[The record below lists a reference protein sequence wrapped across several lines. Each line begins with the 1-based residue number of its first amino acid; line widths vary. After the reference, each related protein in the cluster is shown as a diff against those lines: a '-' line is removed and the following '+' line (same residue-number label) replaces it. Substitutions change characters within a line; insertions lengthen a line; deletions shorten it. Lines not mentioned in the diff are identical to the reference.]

1 MRCSNVGRVL
11 TRRERSND
19 PQAHPAGGAPK
30 AFEYE
35 DPPSTCMAGQDPPYG
50 IPFFF
55 AAAAVCQNGS
65 MNDTDAL
72 LASARQLHAR
82 GHADAAAASYS
93 LVLQRLPV
101 LAEAHAFLA
110 SHALQCGVFAAAVAH
125 GERVLQ
131 TDPDNVPV
139 HALLGDALRRLVT
152 FDSAERALHDILG
165 DQPQAY
171 TSGLH
176 HAWLLERRGDTQAAL
191 LGYLR
196 SIKTAQLRGFWRDD
210 DSTPPWLRERVQHAM
225 QRAQSGR
232 RQFFHALL
240 DGMIERYGRNE
251 LSRVAECLSM
261 YLGESPTVYADP
273 RQRPTF
279 LYFPG
284 LPVTPVFDRAQLS
297 FAEAYEARMPAIR
310 EEMRSVLAGADGI
323 EPFHYD
329 LTAEQRDAMTRGA
342 AWDAYFFD
350 RDGVRLQHH
359 HAACPETSAT
369 LAQLPLDHIRDH
381 GPEVCF
387 SIMRPGAHILPH
399 RGVTNT
405 RSVLHLGLVIP
416 DRCAL
421 NLVEVGEVHW
431 QEGRCFAFDDTYEHE
446 AWNRS
451 DATRVILL
459 ADIWNPHLS
468 EAERAAVADLI
479 AAIGDLNKA
488 TAAAKRDGLG

>member
-1 MRCSNVGRVL
+1 
-11 TRRERSND
+11 
-19 PQAHPAGGAPK
+19 
-30 AFEYE
+30 
-35 DPPSTCMAGQDPPYG
+35 
-50 IPFFF
+50 
-55 AAAAVCQNGS
+55 
-65 MNDTDAL
+65 MNDTDTL

-82 GHADAAAASYS
+82 GHADAAAATYG
-93 LVLQRLPV
+93 LVLQCQPA

-110 SHALQCGVFAAAVAH
+110 SHALQRGAFAAAVAH

-131 TDPDNVPV
+131 TDPDNVQM

-152 FDSAERALHDILG
+152 LEHAERALQDILV
-165 DQPQAY
+165 DQPHAY

-191 LGYLR
+191 LGYIR
-196 SIKTAQLRGFWRDD
+196 AIKTAQLCGFWRDD
-210 DSTPPWLRERVQHAM
+210 DSTPLWLRALVQHAM

-232 RQFFHALL
+232 RQVFHDVLN
-240 DGMIERYGRNE
+240 GMIERYGRDE
-251 LSRVAECLSM
+251 LSRVAECLAM

-284 LPVTPVFDRAQLS
+284 LPITPVFDRSQLS
-297 FAEAYEARMPAIR
+297 FADEYEARMPAIR
-310 EEMRSVLAGADGI
+310 DDMRSVLAAAEGI

-329 LTAEQRDAMTRGA
+329 LTSEQREAMTRGA

-350 RDGVRLQHH
+350 RDGVRLQDH

-416 DRCAL
+416 EHCAL
-421 NLVEVGEVHW
+421 NLLEVGEVHW

-451 DATRVILL
+451 DTTRVILL

-488 TAAAKRDGLG
+488 TAAVEPDASNEITP

>member
-1 MRCSNVGRVL
+1 MVGFAAL
-11 TRRERSND
+11 T
-19 PQAHPAGGAPK
+19 
-30 AFEYE
+30 
-35 DPPSTCMAGQDPPYG
+35 PPYAV
-50 IPFFF
+50 FFGCSGL
-55 AAAAVCQNGS
+55 CQNES
-65 MNDTDAL
+65 MNDPDAL

-82 GHADAAAASYS
+82 GHADAAAATYS
-93 LVLQRLPV
+93 LVLQSRPGV
-101 LAEAHAFLA
+101 AEAHAFLA
-110 SHALQCGVFAAAVAH
+110 VHALQRGVFAAAVAH
-125 GERVLQ
+125 GEQALKSN
-131 TDPDNVPV
+131 PDDVQV
-139 HALLGDALRRLVT
+139 HAVLGDALRRLLT
-152 FDSAERALHDILG
+152 SDSAERALQDILG
-165 DQPQAY
+165 NQPQAY

-176 HAWLLERRGDTQAAL
+176 LAWLLERRGDTHAAL

-196 SIKTAQLRGFWRDD
+196 SIKTAQLHGFWMDD
-210 DSTPPWLRERVQHAM
+210 DSTPLWLRGRVQHAM

-232 RQFFHALL
+232 RQLFHALL
-240 DGMIERYGRNE
+240 DGMTERYGCDDLR
-251 LSRVAECLSM
+251 RVTECLAM
-261 YLGESPTVYADP
+261 YLSESPTVYADS

-284 LPVTPVFDRAQLS
+284 LPVTPVFDRSQLS
-297 FAEAYEARMPAIR
+297 FADEYEARMPAIR
-310 EEMRSVLAGADGI
+310 EEMRAVLAASEGI

-329 LTAEQRDAMTRGA
+329 LTAEQREAMTRGA

-350 RDGVRLQHH
+350 RDGVHLQDH

-451 DATRVILL
+451 DTTRVILL

-468 EAERAAVADLI
+468 EAECAAVAELI
-479 AAIGDLNKA
+479 AVIGDLNKA
-488 TAAAKRDGLG
+488 TAAI

>member
-1 MRCSNVGRVL
+1 
-11 TRRERSND
+11 
-19 PQAHPAGGAPK
+19 
-30 AFEYE
+30 
-35 DPPSTCMAGQDPPYG
+35 
-50 IPFFF
+50 
-55 AAAAVCQNGS
+55 

-72 LASARQLHAR
+72 LASARQLRER
-82 GHADAAAASYS
+82 GHADAAAATYA
-93 LVLQRLPV
+93 LALQSRPA
-101 LAEAHAFLA
+101 LAEAHAYLA
-110 SHALQCGVFAAAVAH
+110 SHALQRGVFAAAVAH
-125 GERVLQ
+125 GEQALLA
-131 TDPDNVPV
+131 DPDNVQV
-139 HALLGDALRRLVT
+139 HAVLGDAMRRLIA
-152 FDSAERALHDILG
+152 FDYAERALQDILG

-196 SIKTAQLRGFWRDD
+196 SIKTAQLCGFWRDD

-232 RQFFHALL
+232 RQLFHDIL
-240 DGMIERYGRNE
+240 DGMIERYGRDD
-251 LSRVAECLSM
+251 LSRVADCLAI

-284 LPVTPVFDRAQLS
+284 LPMTPVFDRSQLS
-297 FAEAYEARMPAIR
+297 FADEYEERMPAIR
-310 EEMRSVLAGADGI
+310 EEMLSALAGSEGI

-329 LTAEQRDAMTRGA
+329 LTAEQREAMTRGA

-350 RDGVRLQHH
+350 RDGVRLDDHH
-359 HAACPETSAT
+359 RACPVTSAT

-387 SIMRPGAHILPH
+387 SILRPGAHILPH

-416 DRCAL
+416 DQCAL
-421 NLVEVGEVHW
+421 NLLDVGEVHW

-451 DATRVILL
+451 DSTRVILL
-459 ADIWNPHLS
+459 ADIWNPHLR

-479 AAIGDLNKA
+479 AAIGDLNNA
-488 TAAAKRDGLG
+488 TAAAP

>member
-1 MRCSNVGRVL
+1 M
-11 TRRERSND
+11 ND
-19 PQAHPAGGAPK
+19 P
-30 AFEYE
+30 
-35 DPPSTCMAGQDPPYG
+35 
-50 IPFFF
+50 
-55 AAAAVCQNGS
+55 
-65 MNDTDAL
+65 DAL

-82 GHADAAAASYS
+82 GHADAAAATYS
-93 LVLQRLPV
+93 LVLQSRSGV
-101 LAEAHAFLA
+101 AEAHAYLA
-110 SHALQCGVFAAAVAH
+110 THALQRGVFAAAVAH
-125 GERVLQ
+125 GEQALKE
-131 TDPDNVPV
+131 DPDDVQV
-139 HALLGDALRRLVT
+139 HAVLDDALRRLIT
-152 FDSAERALHDILG
+152 LEHAERALQDILG

-176 HAWLLERRGDTQAAL
+176 LAWLLERRGDTHAAL

-196 SIKTAQLRGFWRDD
+196 SIKTAQLHGFWLDD
-210 DSTPPWLRERVQHAM
+210 DSTPLWLRERVQHAM
-225 QRAQSGR
+225 RRAQSGR
-232 RQFFHALL
+232 RQLFHDLL
-240 DGMIERYGRNE
+240 DGMTGRYGRDD
-251 LSRVAECLSM
+251 LSRVTECLAM

-284 LPVTPVFDRAQLS
+284 LPVTPVFDRSQLS
-297 FAEAYEARMPAIR
+297 FADEYEARMPAIR
-310 EEMRSVLAGADGI
+310 EEMRAVLAASEGI

-329 LTAEQRDAMTRGA
+329 LTAEQREAMTHGA
-342 AWDAYFFD
+342 AWDAFFFD
-350 RDGVRLQHH
+350 RDGVRLQDH

-431 QEGRCFAFDDTYEHE
+431 QEGRCFAFDDTYAHE

-451 DATRVILL
+451 DTTRVILL

-468 EAERAAVADLI
+468 EAECAAVAELI

-488 TAAAKRDGLG
+488 TAAAR

>member
-1 MRCSNVGRVL
+1 MDCSQAIRPL
-11 TRRERSND
+11 ATRRVKT
-19 PQAHPAGGAPK
+19 HPTVPCAFAP
-30 AFEYE
+30 
-35 DPPSTCMAGQDPPYG
+35 
-50 IPFFF
+50 
-55 AAAAVCQNGS
+55 AAVCQNAP
-65 MNDTDAL
+65 MNDTDVL
-72 LASARQLHAR
+72 LTSARQLR
-82 GHADAAAASYS
+82 ELGHADAAAASYA
-93 LVLQRLPV
+93 LILQSQPA
-101 LAEAHAFLA
+101 LAEAHTYLA
-110 SHALQCGVFAAAVAH
+110 AHAMQRGVFAAAVSH
-125 GERVLQ
+125 GEQALKA
-131 TDPDNVPV
+131 DPDNVQV

-152 FDSAERALHDILG
+152 LEHAERALQGILG
-165 DQPQAY
+165 DQPQAF

-176 HAWLLERRGDTQAAL
+176 HAWLLERRGDTHAAL

-196 SIKTAQLRGFWRDD
+196 SIKAAQLRGFWLDD
-210 DSTPPWLRERVQHAM
+210 DTTPPWLRERVQHAM
-225 QRAQSGR
+225 QQAQSGR
-232 RQFFHALL
+232 RQMFHDLL
-240 DGMIERYGRNE
+240 DGMIERFGRDD
-251 LSRVAECLSM
+251 LSRVSDCLAM

-284 LPVTPVFDRAQLS
+284 LPVTPVFDRSQLS
-297 FAEAYEARMPAIR
+297 FADAYEARMPAIR
-310 EEMRSVLAGADGI
+310 EEMLSALAGAEGI

-329 LTAEQRDAMTRGA
+329 LTAEQREAMTHGA

-359 HAACPETSAT
+359 HAACQQTSAT

-399 RGVTNT
+399 RGVSNT

-416 DRCAL
+416 EHCAL
-421 NLVEVGEVHW
+421 NLLEVGEVHW

-451 DATRVILL
+451 ESIRVILL
-459 ADIWNPHLS
+459 ADIWNPYLT
-468 EAERAAVADLI
+468 ETERAAVADLI

-488 TAAAKRDGLG
+488 TAVAP

>member
-1 MRCSNVGRVL
+1 
-11 TRRERSND
+11 
-19 PQAHPAGGAPK
+19 
-30 AFEYE
+30 
-35 DPPSTCMAGQDPPYG
+35 
-50 IPFFF
+50 
-55 AAAAVCQNGS
+55 

-72 LASARQLHAR
+72 LASARQLQER
-82 GHADAAAASYS
+82 GHADAAAATYS
-93 LVLQRLPV
+93 LVLQSRPGV
-101 LAEAHAFLA
+101 AEAHAYLA
-110 SHALQCGVFAAAVAH
+110 AHALQRGVLAASVAH
-125 GERVLQ
+125 GEQALKA
-131 TDPDNVPV
+131 DPNDVQV
-139 HALLGDALRRLVT
+139 HALLGDALRRLIT
-152 FDSAERALHDILG
+152 FEYAERALQEILR

-171 TSGLH
+171 TSSLH
-176 HAWLLERRGDTQAAL
+176 HAWLLERRGDTHAAL

-196 SIKTAQLRGFWRDD
+196 SIKTAQLHGFWRDD
-210 DSTPPWLRERVQHAM
+210 DSTPQWLRALVQHAI

-232 RQFFHALL
+232 QQLFHTVL
-240 DGMIERYGRNE
+240 DGMTERYGRND
-251 LSRVAECLSM
+251 LSRVADCLAM

-284 LPVTPVFDRAQLS
+284 LPVKPVFDRSQLS
-297 FAEAYEARMPAIR
+297 FADEYEARMPAIR
-310 EEMRSVLAGADGI
+310 EEMRAVLAASEGI

-329 LTAEQRDAMTRGA
+329 LTAEQREAMTRGA

-350 RDGVRLQHH
+350 RDGARLQDH

-451 DATRVILL
+451 DTTRIILL

-468 EAERAAVADLI
+468 EVERVAVAELI

-488 TAAAKRDGLG
+488 TAAAR

>member
-1 MRCSNVGRVL
+1 
-11 TRRERSND
+11 
-19 PQAHPAGGAPK
+19 
-30 AFEYE
+30 
-35 DPPSTCMAGQDPPYG
+35 
-50 IPFFF
+50 
-55 AAAAVCQNGS
+55 

-72 LASARQLHAR
+72 LASARRLR
-82 GHADAAAASYS
+82 ELGHADAAAATFA
-93 LVLQRLPV
+93 LVLQSRPS
-101 LAEAHAFLA
+101 LAEAHAYLA
-110 SHALQCGVFAAAVAH
+110 SHTLQRGAFAASVAH
-125 GERVLQ
+125 GERALQ
-131 TDPDNVPV
+131 ANPDDVGA
-139 HALLGDALRRLVT
+139 HAALGDALRRLLT
-152 FDSAERALHDILG
+152 LQHAEQALQDILG
-165 DQPQAY
+165 ELPHAF

-176 HAWLLERRGDTQAAL
+176 HAWLLERRGDTHAAL

-196 SIKTAQLRGFWRDD
+196 AIKTAQLRGFWLDD
-210 DSTPPWLRERVQHAM
+210 ATTPPWLRERVQHAM

-232 RQFFHALL
+232 RQLYHDVL
-240 DGMIERYGRNE
+240 DGMIERYGRDE
-251 LSRVAECLSM
+251 LSRVSDCLAM
-261 YLGESPTVYADP
+261 YLGESPTEYADP

-284 LPVTPVFDRAQLS
+284 LPATPVFDRSQLS
-297 FAEAYEARMPAIR
+297 FAASCEARMLAIR
-310 EEMRSVLAGADGI
+310 EEMRSVLAGAEGI

-329 LTAEQRDAMTRGA
+329 LTAEQRESMTRGA

-350 RDGVRLQHH
+350 RDGVRLQDHH
-359 HAACPETSAT
+359 IACPQTSST

-399 RGVTNT
+399 RGVSNT

-416 DRCAL
+416 DHCAL
-421 NLVEVGEVHW
+421 NLLEVGEVHW

-451 DATRVILL
+451 DSTRVILL

-488 TAAAKRDGLG
+488 TAAAP

>member
-1 MRCSNVGRVL
+1 
-11 TRRERSND
+11 
-19 PQAHPAGGAPK
+19 
-30 AFEYE
+30 
-35 DPPSTCMAGQDPPYG
+35 
-50 IPFFF
+50 
-55 AAAAVCQNGS
+55 

-72 LASARQLHAR
+72 LASARQLRER
-82 GHADAAAASYS
+82 GHADAAAATYS
-93 LVLQRLPV
+93 LVLQSQPEV
-101 LAEAHAFLA
+101 TEAHAFLA
-110 SHALQCGVFAAAVAH
+110 AHALQRGVFAAAVAH
-125 GERVLQ
+125 AEQALQ
-131 TDPDNVPV
+131 TDPDDVQV
-139 HALLGDALRRLVT
+139 HALLGDALRRLIT
-152 FDSAERALHDILG
+152 LEYAEPALQDILR

-176 HAWLLERRGDTQAAL
+176 HAWLLERRGDTQASL

-196 SIKTAQLRGFWRDD
+196 AIKTAQLHGFWQDD
-210 DSTPPWLRERVQHAM
+210 HSTPQWLRALVQHAM

-232 RQFFHALL
+232 RQLFHTML
-240 DGMIERYGRNE
+240 DGMIERYGRND
-251 LSRVAECLSM
+251 LSRVANCLAM
-261 YLGESPTVYADP
+261 YLGESPMLYADP
-273 RQRPTF
+273 RQRPSF

-284 LPVTPVFDRAQLS
+284 LPVTPVFDRSQLS
-297 FAEAYEARMPAIR
+297 FTEEYEARMPAIR
-310 EEMRSVLAGADGI
+310 EEMRSVLAGSEGI

-329 LTAEQRDAMTRGA
+329 LTAEQREAMTRGA

-350 RDGVRLQHH
+350 RDGVRLQDH
-359 HAACPETSAT
+359 HAACPATSAT
-369 LAQLPLDHIRDH
+369 LATLPLDHIRDH

-416 DRCAL
+416 DHCAL

-451 DATRVILL
+451 DTTRVILL

-468 EAERAAVADLI
+468 EAERAAVAELI

-488 TAAAKRDGLG
+488 TTATA

>member
-1 MRCSNVGRVL
+1 MAELSSAVPTYVAFGDIILFGRHIPRLIRWDGGLRC
-11 TRRERSND
+11 
-19 PQAHPAGGAPK
+19 AHP
-30 AFEYE
+30 
-35 DPPSTCMAGQDPPYG
+35 TLRR
-50 IPFFF
+50 FFVF
-55 AAAAVCQNGS
+55 AAVCQNGS

-72 LASARQLHAR
+72 LASARQLRER
-82 GHADAAAASYS
+82 GHADAAAATYS
-93 LVLQRLPV
+93 LALQNLPA

-110 SHALQCGVFAAAVAH
+110 SHTLQRGAFATSVAH
-125 GERVLQ
+125 GERALKA
-131 TDPDNVPV
+131 DPDNVQV

-152 FDSAERALHDILG
+152 LEHAERALQDILV

-196 SIKTAQLRGFWRDD
+196 AIKTAQLHGFWLDN

-232 RQFFHALL
+232 RQLFHELL
-240 DGMIERYGRNE
+240 DGMIERYGRDE
-251 LSRVAECLSM
+251 LSRVADCLAM
-261 YLGESPTVYADP
+261 YLGESPTVHADP

-284 LPVTPVFDRAQLS
+284 LPATPVFDRSQLS
-297 FAEAYEARMPAIR
+297 FAEACEARMPAIR
-310 EEMRSVLAGADGI
+310 EEMRAVLAGSDGI

-329 LTAEQRDAMTRGA
+329 LTPEQRETMTHGA

-350 RDGVRLQHH
+350 RDGVRLQDH
-359 HAACPETSAT
+359 HAACPQTSAT

-416 DRCAL
+416 EHCAL
-421 NLVEVGEVHW
+421 NLLEVGEVHW

-451 DATRVILL
+451 DTTRVILL

-468 EAERAAVADLI
+468 EAERAAIADLI

-488 TAAAKRDGLG
+488 TATATL

>member
-1 MRCSNVGRVL
+1 M
-11 TRRERSND
+11 D
-19 PQAHPAGGAPK
+19 
-30 AFEYE
+30 
-35 DPPSTCMAGQDPPYG
+35 
-50 IPFFF
+50 
-55 AAAAVCQNGS
+55 
-65 MNDTDAL
+65 DTDADAL
-72 LASARQLHAR
+72 LASARQLRKR
-82 GHADAAAASYS
+82 GHADAAAATYS
-93 LVLQRLPV
+93 LVLQSRPGV
-101 LAEAHAFLA
+101 AEAHGFLA
-110 SHALQCGVFAAAVAH
+110 AHALQRGIFAAAAAH
-125 GERVLQ
+125 GEQALKA
-131 TDPDNVPV
+131 DPDDVQV

-152 FDSAERALHDILG
+152 FDYAERALQDMLV

-176 HAWLLERRGDTQAAL
+176 HAWLLERRGDAHAAL

-196 SIKTAQLRGFWRDD
+196 AIKTAQLHGLWLDD
-210 DSTPPWLRERVQHAM
+210 DTTPPWLRELVQHAM

-232 RQFFHALL
+232 LQLFHELL
-240 DGMIERYGRNE
+240 DSMIERYGRDDMA
-251 LSRVAECLSM
+251 RVADCLAM
-261 YLGESPTVYADP
+261 YLGESPTVYADA

-284 LPVTPVFDRAQLS
+284 LPVTPVFDRSQLS
-297 FAEAYEARMPAIR
+297 FAHAYEARMPAIR
-310 EEMRSVLAGADGI
+310 DEMLSVLAGAQGI

-329 LTAEQRDAMTRGA
+329 LTREQREAMTHGA

-350 RDGVRLQHH
+350 RDGVRLHDH

-399 RGVTNT
+399 RGVSNT
-405 RSVLHLGLVIP
+405 RAVLHLGLAIP
-416 DRCAL
+416 DHCAL
-421 NLVEVGEVHW
+421 NLLGVGEMHW

-451 DATRVILL
+451 DSTRVILL
-459 ADIWNPHLS
+459 ADIWNPHLR

-479 AAIGDLNKA
+479 AAIGDLNQA
-488 TAAAKRDGLG
+488 TAAAG

>member
-1 MRCSNVGRVL
+1 
-11 TRRERSND
+11 
-19 PQAHPAGGAPK
+19 
-30 AFEYE
+30 
-35 DPPSTCMAGQDPPYG
+35 
-50 IPFFF
+50 
-55 AAAAVCQNGS
+55 

-72 LASARQLHAR
+72 LASARRLR
-82 GHADAAAASYS
+82 ELGHADAAAATFA
-93 LVLQRLPV
+93 LLLQSRPS
-101 LAEAHAFLA
+101 LAEAHAYLA
-110 SHALQCGVFAAAVAH
+110 SHTLQRGALAASVAH
-125 GERVLQ
+125 GERALQ
-131 TDPDNVPV
+131 ADPDDVQM
-139 HALLGDALRRLVT
+139 HTMLGDALRRLVVVQH
-152 FDSAERALHDILG
+152 AEQSLQDILG
-165 DQPQAY
+165 DLPHAF
-171 TSGLH
+171 TSRLH
-176 HAWLLERRGDTQAAL
+176 HAWLLERRGDTHAAL

-196 SIKTAQLRGFWRDD
+196 AIKTAQLRGFWLDD
-210 DSTPPWLRERVQHAM
+210 ATTPPWLRERVQHAM

-232 RQFFHALL
+232 RQLFHAVL
-240 DGMIERYGRNE
+240 DGMIERYGRDD
-251 LSRVAECLSM
+251 LSRVSDCLAM

-284 LPVTPVFDRAQLS
+284 LPVTPVFDRSQLS
-297 FAEAYEARMPAIR
+297 FADAYEARMPAIR
-310 EEMRSVLAGADGI
+310 EEMLSVLAGAEGI

-329 LTAEQRDAMTRGA
+329 LTAEQREAMTRGA

-350 RDGVRLQHH
+350 RDGVRLQDHH
-359 HAACPETSAT
+359 VACPQTSST

-416 DRCAL
+416 DHCAL
-421 NLVEVGEVHW
+421 NLLEVGEVHW

-488 TAAAKRDGLG
+488 TAAEKPDAPSGATA